1 MVALAPAP
9 AELKGKRLLVVD
21 DNAANR
27 EVVRRQ
33 STAWGM
39 VVRDTG
45 SPGEALEWI
54 RRGDPFDVAILDM
67 QMPEMDGLT
76 LAAEI
81 RRSRDARSL
90 PLVLL
95 TSLGRRKE
103 ELATAV
109 EFGAYLTAD
118 QGIPAVR
125 RAYWSVRTKGGGD
138 VGNPSEEARGAVKER
153 PSLHILVAEDN
164 EVNQKLTLL
173 LEKIGYGADLAANGL
188 EALEALRRERY
199 DVILMDVEMPVM
211 DGLEASRSIHR
222 EWPEDER
229 PASSP

>member
-1 MVALAPAP
+1 
-9 AELKGKRLLVVD
+9 
-21 DNAANR
+21 
-27 EVVRRQ
+27 
-33 STAWGM
+33 M

-109 EFGAYLTAD
+109 EFGAYLTKPIKASQLFD
-118 QGIPAVR
+118 ALIGVFGR
-125 RAYWSVRTKGGGD
+125 RAEDASAI
-138 VGNPSEEARGAVKER
+138 PSEEAREAVKER

-164 EVNQKLTLL
+164 EVNRNSPCFSSRRSATARTSPPT
-173 LEKIGYGADLAANGL
+173 GSRRSRHSVAN
-188 EALEALRRERY
+188 ATTSSSWT
-199 DVILMDVEMPVM
+199 
-211 DGLEASRSIHR
+211 SRCR
-222 EWPEDER
+222 
-229 PASSP
+229 

>member
-1 MVALAPAP
+1 
-9 AELKGKRLLVVD
+9 
-21 DNAANR
+21 
-27 EVVRRQ
+27 
-33 STAWGM
+33 M

-109 EFGAYLTAD
+109 EFGAYLQSRSSASQLFD
-118 QGIPAVR
+118 ALIGVFGR
-125 RAYWSVRTKGGGD
+125 RAETRRQSIR
-138 VGNPSEEARGAVKER
+138 RGAGGSEGAAE
-153 PSLHILVAEDN
+153 PSYPRRGGQRGEP
-164 EVNQKLTLL
+164 KLTLLL